1 MIKLGLKKNSIFVVM
16 LLLFITKILG
26 FLKLRTIAQLF
37 GVSHELDIFWAAFTI
52 PDMIFTV
59 LVAGSI
65 NAAIIPIFSEIL
77 YKKGKESL
85 DRFFNYLFIVL
96 TVSCLLIAGLF
107 FIFTPSITNF
117 IINSEGLQKFL
128 DFSERITPADF
139 NTFVTL
145 TRLMLLSPI
154 LLATSSLVTAY
165 LQIKKEFLTTS
176 LAPLFYNLGMIIG
189 PILFVAFGN
198 LGVEG
203 IAISAVISSVL
214 HLAVQFPKFA
224 KHFNDGFTLSMDYFK
239 NAFRDIHIWRT
250 FKLAIPRTIGILG
263 EQINGLVNTLISFSL
278 AAGALSAYRFA
289 ISLHLF
295 PINIIGSA
303 VAQVALPDLA
313 QHSEDK
319 KKFIK
324 ILDSSIQ
331 FALYIVFPIVAM
343 MMILRLPIVRLVYG
357 SGAFDWRA
365 TILTAWCLI
374 LLGFSIIGQTV
385 SQIVLRAFYAIK
397 ETWLPL
403 VAIVFSIIVNIF
415 LAYYLTNFFSHYYD
429 WRPIFDQMVHQ
440 ISAANG
446 EGFLVVLKSFIKDF
460 LRWSSDRG
468 SSDLAVGG
476 LALGFGIS
484 YLIEMV
490 LLMALLNV
498 KGKIIT
504 WKRTIKPILIK
515 VLNTII
521 MGVGMYFVFKLFDF
535 QLDTTR
541 TWSIIVLSA
550 VVCLYGLLSY
560 WIGSKVFGIK
570 EINKFESRV
579 INIFA
584 KFFSKGEK
592 DAETV

>member
-1 MIKLGLKKNSIFVVM
+1 MIKLGLKKNSIFFVM

-65 NAAIIPIFSEIL
+65 NAAIIPIFSEIF

-107 FIFTPSITNF
+107 FVFTPWITNSV
-117 IINSEGLQKFL
+117 INSEVLQKFL
-128 DFSERITPADF
+128 DLSGRITPADYHM
-139 NTFVTL
+139 FVTL

-176 LAPLFYNLGMIIG
+176 LAPIFYNLGMIIG
-189 PILFVAFGN
+189 PIIFVVFGN

-214 HLAVQFPKFA
+214 HLLVQLPQFA
-224 KHFNDGFTLSMDYFK
+224 KHFNDGFSLSPSYFK
-239 NAFRDIHIWRT
+239 NAFQDIHIWRT

-278 AAGALSAYRFA
+278 TAGALSAYRFA

-313 QHSEDK
+313 QHSGDR
-319 KKFIK
+319 KKFVK

-365 TILTAWCLI
+365 TILTAWCLV

-385 SQIVLRAFYAIK
+385 AQIVLRAFYALK

-403 VAIVFSIIVNIF
+403 VAIVISIIVNIV

-429 WRPIFDQMVHQ
+429 WRPIFDQMVYQ
-440 ISAANG
+440 ISSANG
-446 EGFLVVLKSFIKDF
+446 EGFLVVLKSFVKDF

-468 SSDLAVGG
+468 TSDMAVGG

-484 YLIEMV
+484 YFVEM
-490 LLMALLNV
+490 
-498 KGKIIT
+498 
-504 WKRTIKPILIK
+504 ILH
-515 VLNTII
+515 
-521 MGVGMYFVFKLFDF
+521 
-535 QLDTTR
+535 
-541 TWSIIVLSA
+541 
-550 VVCLYGLLSY
+550 
-560 WIGSKVFGIK
+560 
-570 EINKFESRV
+570 V
-579 INIFA
+579 IA
-584 KFFSKGEK
+584 
-592 DAETV
+592 